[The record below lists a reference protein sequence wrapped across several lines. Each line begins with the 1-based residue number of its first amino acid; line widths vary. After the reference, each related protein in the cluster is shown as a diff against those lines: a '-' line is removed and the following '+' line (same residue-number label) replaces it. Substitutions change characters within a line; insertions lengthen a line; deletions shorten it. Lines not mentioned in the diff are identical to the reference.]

1 MNDVDELL
9 KTFLMDCCYWGKI
22 YAQIMKIFFFLNY
35 LLCFSSLLLTSCSS
49 LINTVQVQTLT
60 KNYCAPNVT
69 YHSIPVQQISPSDSI
84 LLLKYFSAHDFVL
97 IKYLNLAQP
106 ALNYLNSP
114 KYATQRLSV
123 KQTMTEKYMLFES
136 ELNAIA
142 AELDCNGER
151 IDKLAGYIDELNAK
165 KQTRLTVASILLGA
179 VTAVTATTVQNN
191 DLNNGLSIAGGLG
204 TAVLGFMTLNPK
216 GKRIKMS
223 LQRNMLESIWYQN
236 NSSQIYP
243 SSIWGILSEK
253 RFSNSLNLSLV
264 ETIRQ
269 RWLQYGL
276 DDQQNSPLEKLY
288 FGDGGVFAAEDL
300 HDLANMHNELQ
311 ATIRSIQ
318 QDMRSL
324 MLSITSLD

>member
-1 MNDVDELL
+1 
-9 KTFLMDCCYWGKI
+9 
-22 YAQIMKIFFFLNY
+22 MKVLFATKSSVFFLL
-35 LLCFSSLLLTSCSS
+35 LLCMSCSS

-60 KNYCAPNVT
+60 KNYCMPNVI
-69 YHSIPVQQISPSDSI
+69 YQSISLQQISLSDSI
-84 LLLKYFSAHDFVL
+84 QIRKHFSAHDFVL
-97 IKYLNLAQP
+97 IKYLNLSNP
-106 ALNYLNSP
+106 LITYLNNP
-114 KYATQRLSV
+114 NDITLKLLA
-123 KQTMTEKYMLFES
+123 KQKMIEQFMLFES

-151 IDKLAGYIDELNAK
+151 IDKLAGYIDDINAN

-179 VTAVTATTVQNN
+179 VTTVTATTVNN
-191 DLNNGLSIAGGLG
+191 KKLNNGLSIAGGLG

-216 GKRIKMS
+216 GKKVRMT

-236 NSSQIYP
+236 NNAQIYP
-243 SSIWGILSEK
+243 SSIWGIISEK
-253 RFSNSLNLSLV
+253 NFSNSVNLSLV
-264 ETIRQ
+264 ETTRQ

-276 DDQQNSPLEKLY
+276 DDNKDSSLVKLY
-288 FGDGGVFAAEDL
+288 FKDGGIFAAEEL

-324 MLSITSLD
+324 MLRITSINLIPEFT